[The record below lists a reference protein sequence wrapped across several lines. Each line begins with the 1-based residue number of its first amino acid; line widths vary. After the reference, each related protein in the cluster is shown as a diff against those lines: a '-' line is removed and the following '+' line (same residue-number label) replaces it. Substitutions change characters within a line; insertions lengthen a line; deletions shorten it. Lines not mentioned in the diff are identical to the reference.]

1 MADYED
7 RSWTSRDGLR
17 LHFRDYA
24 GDASRPPVLCL
35 PGLTR
40 NARDFE
46 SIADRIGGRWRV
58 LCLEMRGR
66 GDSDYAR
73 DPMTYQPVQYLD
85 DIEALLEQH
94 GIDRFVA
101 FGTSLG
107 GLLTMLLAGA
117 DLMRTAEGKPARLAG
132 AMIND
137 IGPEVSEAGLERIR
151 GYVGQGRSFETW
163 MHAARALQE
172 AQGDVYPDFEIADWL
187 RVAKRTMALGSGG
200 RVAFDYDMKIAEPFD
215 TPTGATPQFDMWPL
229 FGGLAATPL
238 LILRGANSDILSE
251 ETAAR
256 MLAAAPGAELLTLP
270 RIGHAPTLDE
280 PEAVAAI
287 ERLLARIA

>member
-1 MADYED
+1 MAEYED

-24 GDASRPPVLCL
+24 GDRARPPILCL

-46 SIADRIGGRWRV
+46 DVADRLAGRYRV
-58 LCLEMRGR
+58 ICAEFRGR
-66 GDSDYAR
+66 GDSDYAK
-73 DPMTYQPVQYLD
+73 DPMTYQPMQYLE
-85 DIEALLEQH
+85 DIELLLEEE
-94 GIDRFVA
+94 GLTRFIA

-107 GLLTMLLAGA
+107 GLLTQLLAA
-117 DLMRTAEGKPARLAG
+117 NDVTRIAG
-132 AMIND
+132 ALLND
-137 IGPEVSEAGLERIR
+137 VGPEVGEAGLERIR

-172 AQGDVYPDFEIADWL
+172 AQGDIYPDYDIADWL
-187 RVAKRTMALGSGG
+187 RIAKRTMALGSGG
-200 RVAFDYDMKIAEPFD
+200 RIAFDYDMKIAEPFEAAG
-215 TPTGATPQFDMWPL
+215 GATPQVDLWPIY
-229 FGGLAATPL
+229 GALAQVPL
-238 LILRGANSDILSE
+238 LILRGENSDILTA

-256 MLAAAPGAELLTLP
+256 MASSGPSVELVTIP

-280 PEAVAAI
+280 PEAIAAI
-287 ERLLARIA
+287 ERLLARAG

>member
-1 MADYED
+1 MAEYED
-7 RSWTSRDGLR
+7 RSWISRDGLR

-24 GDASRPPVLCL
+24 GDRARPPILCL

-46 SIADRIGGRWRV
+46 DVADRLAGRYRV
-58 LCLEMRGR
+58 ICAEFRGR

-73 DPMTYQPVQYLD
+73 DPMTYQPMQYLE
-85 DIEALLEQH
+85 DIELLLEEE
-94 GIDRFVA
+94 GLTRFIA

-107 GLLTMLLAGA
+107 GLLTQLLAA
-117 DLMRTAEGKPARLAG
+117 NDVTRIAG
-132 AMIND
+132 ALLND
-137 IGPEVSEAGLERIR
+137 VGPEVGEAGLERIR

-172 AQGDVYPDFEIADWL
+172 AQGDIYPDYDIADWL
-187 RVAKRTMALGSGG
+187 RIAKRTMALGSGG
-200 RVAFDYDMKIAEPFD
+200 RIAFDYDMKIAEPFEAAG
-215 TPTGATPQFDMWPL
+215 GATPQVDLWPIY
-229 FGGLAATPL
+229 GALAQVPL
-238 LILRGANSDILSE
+238 LILRGENSDILTA

-256 MLAAAPGAELLTLP
+256 MASSGPSVELVTIP

-280 PEAVAAI
+280 PEAIAAI
-287 ERLLARIA
+287 ERLLARAG